1 LDFAF
6 GEEQELLRT
15 STRRYLE
22 AHQSLEKLRASIE
35 SADTFD
41 ADDWRKGAE
50 LGWAAMLVP
59 EKVGGGSVTHQP
71 LVDLVVLA
79 EEHGRV
85 LSAGALLPTNV
96 VADAISRFGSD
107 EQQKERLPA
116 IAAGDQVAAWC
127 FTADGSAEDSAI
139 EVNATS
145 GPAGIRLDGVAR
157 YVQCAGSA
165 GVLLVSARS
174 RDAALVNVL
183 VGLPAN
189 GVSVRNLAGLDLTR
203 RFAEVRFDA
212 VSVDQTA
219 ILHGGNELI
228 ERALALAVVIQSA
241 EAVGAADYLLSST
254 VQYAKDRIQFGRPI
268 GGFQAIKH
276 RLADLLIDLEAM
288 RAATHY
294 AALAVG
300 DGYADAPAA
309 VATAGAFVRDAFSRL
324 CGECLQIHGGVGFT
338 WDHDVHLFLRRAKV
352 DQALYGSAAWH
363 RERLCRMTERQT

>member
-6 GEEQELLRT
+6 GEDQELLRA

-22 AHQSLEKLRASIE
+22 AHQSLEKLRAKIE
-35 SADTFD
+35 SVDTFD
-41 ADDWRKGAE
+41 PEVWRKGSE
-50 LGWAAMLVP
+50 LGWAAMLIP
-59 EKVGGGSVTHQP
+59 EQFGGGSVTHQP

-85 LSAGALLPTNV
+85 LSFGALLPTNV
-96 VADAISRFGSD
+96 VADAISRFGSE
-107 EQQKERLPA
+107 EQRKERLAA

-127 FTADGSAEDSAI
+127 FTADGSAEDAGI

-145 GPAGIRLDGVAR
+145 GPDGIHLDGVAR
-157 YVQCAGSA
+157 YVQCAWAA

-174 RDAALVNVL
+174 RDAAIVNVL
-183 VGLPAN
+183 VELPTN

-203 RFAEVRFDA
+203 RFAEVRFDD
-212 VSVDQTA
+212 VSVDRAA
-219 ILHGGNELI
+219 ILHGGKEVI

-241 EAVGAADYLLSST
+241 EAVGAADYLFGRT

-276 RLADLLIDLEAM
+276 RLADLLIELEAM

-294 AALAVG
+294 AALSVD
-300 DGYADAPAA
+300 DGYKDAPAA
-309 VATAGAFVRDAFSRL
+309 VATAGAFVSDAFAHL
-324 CGECLQIHGGVGFT
+324 CGESLQIHGGIGFT

-352 DQALYGSAAWH
+352 DQTLYGSPRWH
-363 RERLCRMTERQT
+363 RERLCQITEQQI